1 MKHNSFTLVIL
12 TAAVLV
18 GGCAKQPDAPRSVA
32 NAEQPKPQAQTPGE
46 SKPVDAAATV
56 APINCSFIEVSAA
69 IARMNPS

>member
-32 NAEQPKPQAQTPGE
+32 NAEQPKPQPPRGTLCPCATGRLHQRIANAAQQSDDEMT
-46 SKPVDAAATV
+46 
-56 APINCSFIEVSAA
+56 
-69 IARMNPS
+69 